1 MNIINKNIFTQH
13 SEMREHL
20 QTRHQEMTNDI
31 VEFIE
36 ESTNVLGN
44 QFNSQNEWL
53 DEILCQ
59 IYKQAG
65 ATSCSGDGKSVVG
78 MTIEWP
84 EDHASVSDQLKRLH
98 ASLQDVQTSLSTTND
113 VSNNGMVTS
122 VLSSSTIHTML
133 DSLEKKM
140 DSVNVL
146 NTKMGAFEEKI
157 EAKMNVFEEKMKKEI
172 MVVTKGLEKKLE
184 SKIDVLKNDIEDM
197 KDMMSMMMEVLV
209 KKE

>member
-59 IYKQAG
+59 IYIQAG
-65 ATSCSGDGKSVVG
+65 ATSCSGDGKSIVG

-84 EDHASVSDQLKRLH
+84 DDHASLSDQLKRLH
-98 ASLQDVQTSLSTTND
+98 ASLQDVQTSLSTTID
-113 VSNNGMVTS
+113 VNNNGMDAS
-122 VLSSSTIHTML
+122 VLSSSTIHTMFDAL
-133 DSLEKKM
+133 S
-140 DSVNVL
+140 
-146 NTKMGAFEEKI
+146 TKMTAFEEKI
-157 EAKMNVFEEKMKKEI
+157 EAKMNVFEEN
-172 MVVTKGLEKKLE
+172 TNALEMKLE
-184 SKIDVLKNDIEDM
+184 GKIDVLDAKMKGINDELTSMKNDVGDM

-209 KKE
+209 KNE